1 MVRLIKS
8 SFLFGVLLLVTAV
21 VGMGAIPLCD
31 YQSFDTD
38 ISDLDIGFSYH
49 YHNDPYGLSEHD
61 VSEGELHIGYDRLYD
76 SPDFGFD
83 ITVRNDMNISTLT
96 LSSFLVTGEGNLR
109 RYFTT
114 DAPYFGIAGV
124 SARSASSYETIG
136 LFVKLGIGYG
146 RFTDVTPLAKAIKI
160 DAYLHAKGSIS
171 AHLDQTVLKSL
182 AYEIDNIDTYDS
194 MTDLLGALQEIIEG
208 PSTGEL
214 KQLDALDV
222 YEMAQ
227 IVEDNDYTR
236 YCGGSINAGIG
247 YELLDPM
254 KRSND
259 LLATAAFNYAFT
271 TTPQVQF
278 LIKGIFSGAYDFL
291 RTNQIEIT
299 ACYDYF
305 ISNIVSLS
313 SEYSFSRETWDSTV
327 TDKHNLKFDLV
338 LTPVEGANITLGF
351 QFGHEPYFLE
361 WSQDVK
367 FTIGMRLL

>member
-1 MVRLIKS
+1 MVYLIKS
-8 SFLFGVLLLVTAV
+8 SFLFGVLLFVVAL
-21 VGMGAIPLCD
+21 VGMGTVPLCD
-31 YQSFDTD
+31 YQSFNTN

-49 YHNDPYGLSEHD
+49 YYNDPYGLSEQD

-83 ITVRNDMNISTLT
+83 ITVSNDMNISTLT

-160 DAYLHAKGSIS
+160 DAYLYKKGSIS

-194 MTDLLGALQEIIEG
+194 MTALLRSLQQIIEG
-208 PSTGEL
+208 PSTSEL

-227 IVEDNDYTR
+227 IVEDKDYTR
-236 YCGGSINAGIG
+236 YCGGSINVGIG
-247 YELLDPM
+247 YEILDPM
-254 KRSND
+254 GRSND
-259 LLATAAFNYAFT
+259 LLATAAFDYAFT
-271 TTPQVQF
+271 TTPQAQF
-278 LIKGIFSGAYDFL
+278 LIKGVFSGTYDFL

-305 ISNIVSLS
+305 ISNIVNLS
-313 SEYSFSRETWDSTV
+313 SKYSFSRETWDGTA

-367 FTIGMRLL
+367 FTIGISLL

>member
-1 MVRLIKS
+1 MVRLIKL
-8 SFLFGVLLLVTAV
+8 SFLFGVLLLVVAL
-21 VGMGAIPLCD
+21 VGMGTIPLCD
-31 YQSFDTD
+31 YQSFNTD

-49 YHNDPYGLSEHD
+49 YHNDPYGLSEQD

-83 ITVRNDMNISTLT
+83 ITVINDMNISTLT

-136 LFVKLGIGYG
+136 LFVKIGIGYG
-146 RFTDVTPLAKAIKI
+146 RFTNVTPLAKAIKI
-160 DAYLHAKGSIS
+160 DAYLYEKESIS

-194 MTDLLGALQEIIEG
+194 MLDLLGALQQIIEG
-208 PSTGEL
+208 PSTSEL

-222 YEMAQ
+222 YEMAR
-227 IVEDNDYTR
+227 IVEDKDYTR
-236 YCGGSINAGIG
+236 YCGGSMNVGIG
-247 YELLDPM
+247 YEILDPM
-254 KRSND
+254 GRSND

-271 TTPQVQF
+271 TTPQAQF
-278 LIKGIFSGAYDFL
+278 LIKGIFSGTYDFL

-299 ACYDYF
+299 ACYDYV
-305 ISNIVSLS
+305 ISNFVSLS
-313 SEYSFSRETWDSTV
+313 SKYSFSRVTWDGTA
-327 TDKHNLKFDLV
+327 TDKHNLKFDLI

-361 WSQDVK
+361 WSQDIK
-367 FTIGMRLL
+367 FTIGMSLL